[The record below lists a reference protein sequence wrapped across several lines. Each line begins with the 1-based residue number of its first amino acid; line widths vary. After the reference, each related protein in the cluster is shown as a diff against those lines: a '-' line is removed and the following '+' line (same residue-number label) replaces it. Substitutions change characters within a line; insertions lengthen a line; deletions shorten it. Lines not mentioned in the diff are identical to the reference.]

1 MPSYKFMNF
10 HNVRAI
16 DFSGTGFHDTH
27 MIMLADYLGANPYLY
42 SVVLD
47 RNPMSDQ
54 AMTILAGALK
64 RNKKLSHLSIKGCDG
79 LTNTGLK
86 ALNDVIVHHNMVLF

>member
-1 MPSYKFMNF
+1 MNF

-16 DFSGTGFHDTH
+16 DFSQTGFHDTH
-27 MIMLADYLGANPYLY
+27 MIMLGDYLTADPCLY

-47 RNPMSDQ
+47 RNPMSDT
-54 AMTILAGALK
+54 AMTILATALK
-64 RNKKLSHLSIKGCDG
+64 RNKTLSHLSIKGCDQLTDVG
-79 LTNTGLK
+79 LR